1 MELVDMLIEGSHRIS
16 ADEHHTAARMRDV
29 RIAQGKEAL
38 RIRQEMSNSLGRH
51 LNYNL
56 TEKGKIWE

>member
-1 MELVDMLIEGSHRIS
+1 MLVEGSHRLS
-16 ADEHHTAARMRDV
+16 ADEHHAAARMRGV
-29 RIAQGKEAL
+29 RIAKGKEAL

>member
-1 MELVDMLIEGSHRIS
+1 MLVEGNHRLS
-16 ADEHHTAARMRDV
+16 QDEHHTAARMRDV

-56 TEKGKIWE
+56 MEKGKIWE